1 MAQQAEIVCRF
12 ATFLLVRSP
21 RFHSSCH
28 SCMQHAEKPFFDLTN
43 CWGTGC

>member
-1 MAQQAEIVCRF
+1 MDQQAEIVCRF

-28 SCMQHAEKPFFDLTN
+28 RISLRLCRYYRTKKL
-43 CWGTGC
+43 

>member
-1 MAQQAEIVCRF
+1 MAQQAEFVCRF

-28 SCMQHAEKPFFDLTN
+28 SLC
-43 CWGTGC
+43 